1 MVSQIESLTE
11 EVQILKEKLKN
22 EEDCR
27 KIKEKIIADQ
37 SDTISKLKQ
46 ELVERDKEFHSEL
59 DQCRQERSAVQD
71 HMEEMS
77 MENQDLQVGLSWVV
91 GLMDV
96 VVSVFSG
103 LTV

>member
-1 MVSQIESLTE
+1 MAFPVPTHSQTTHLHARARTYTHTHTH
-11 EVQILKEKLKN
+11 QISCYAICLLAK
-22 EEDCR
+22 
-27 KIKEKIIADQ
+27 
-37 SDTISKLKQ
+37 

-77 MENQDLQVGLSWVV
+77 MENQDLQVGLPWVV

-96 VVSVFSG
+96 GGFV
-103 LTV
+103 